1 MLLQFRL
8 QSQSG
13 TKTIPM
19 LKIAKT
25 LFCFFISYTAFAQQ
39 LPLFTQYRDNQG
51 VLNPASIS
59 YNYYLNQE
67 NITIGASYRKQWA
80 TLNNSPT
87 TQVLRG
93 EWITSNNRS
102 FNLLTGGYIMN
113 DQTGPTGFTGLYGR
127 IGALLS
133 EDPEQGGFAVG
144 LSLGVVQYRVNVSKL
159 RFHDAGDVEGM
170 VDQNKIFPDAGLG
183 AYYYRQMNTGNGRN
197 DYFYSG
203 VSIPQLFGL
212 NLQFKDTDGQFATK
226 RIQHFYGMAGWI
238 HYLTDESYLEPSV
251 WAKYAPNAPFNADI
265 NLKYQMNNV
274 FWLGTGISLGK
285 MFHAETG
292 VVLGEDL
299 DMGGTIKIGYGFDY
313 SFNTFGPFAGSTH
326 EFNLSYSFGN
336 K

>member
-59 YNYYLNQE
+59 SNYYLNQE

-299 DMGGTIKIGYGFDY
+299 DMGGTIKIGYGFDN

>member
-59 YNYYLNQE
+59 SNYYLNQE

-251 WAKYAPNAPFNADI
+251 WVKYAPNAPFNADI